1 MSMYDS
7 YVAETH
13 FSFLFGV
20 EGLKNRAFYNQNS
33 QDQVMWVPGV

>member
-13 FSFLFGV
+13 FSFFLGV

-33 QDQVMWVPGV
+33 QVMWVPGV